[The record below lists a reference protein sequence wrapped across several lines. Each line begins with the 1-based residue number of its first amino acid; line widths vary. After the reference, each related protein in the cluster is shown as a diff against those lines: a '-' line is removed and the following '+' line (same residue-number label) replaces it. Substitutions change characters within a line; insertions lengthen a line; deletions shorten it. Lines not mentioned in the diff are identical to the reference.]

1 MKCTLILTHQGYKEN
16 CEDNC
21 GSLIPSQSIQDDGGK
36 LGSGLKIATNNFSY
50 EEVLFL
56 ADILRRKYNLK
67 VSVLKSGVLSQYVLY
82 ISKSSMNNLIEIV
95 KPYFH
100 PSMYYKLN
108 GYIKF

>member
-1 MKCTLILTHQGYKEN
+1 MYFL
-16 CEDNC
+16 
-21 GSLIPSQSIQDDGGK
+21 GK
-36 LGSGLKIATNNFSY
+36 NLLLFSSKTYLVLSRGSGLKIATNNFSY

-56 ADILRRKYNLK
+56 ADILRKKYNLK